1 MVANCELAALK
12 PEARCRAKAMAR
24 NDIIQEIGAG
34 KEQSAITE
42 TAGLSPCRLVYF
54 PFIRSRRRRG
64 DDCAIPRRER
74 TVDVVVTTAAAQVVV
89 SDVVGSLQ

>member
-1 MVANCELAALK
+1 MVVNCELAALK
-12 PEARCRAKAMAR
+12 PEARCRAKAMTR

-34 KEQSAITE
+34 KEHSAITE

-64 DDCAIPRRER
+64 DDCAMPRRER
-74 TVDVVVTTAAAQVVV
+74 TVDVVTTAAPEVVLH
-89 SDVVGSLQ
+89 DVVGSLQ